1 MKITEQQPKI
11 LVVGSSSIDLV
22 LNTDHHPQPNETVMA
37 NKSES
42 FFGGK
47 GANQAV
53 GTSRLGASVYF
64 VGCVGMDPFGQQ
76 VMRNLVNE
84 GVNVGFVKESE
95 DASTGTAYVTAADN
109 KNSIV
114 VVPAAN
120 YSLRNTDIDDAEK
133 FFQTADLVLIQL
145 EIPMNVVEHTVE
157 LAKKFGTKVGIYAAP
172 AKKLS
177 AEIQNYASFIVAKSN
192 ELSIVFGDESRDE
205 ILRKYPNRL
214 FVRDDEN
221 STTYFNGEEMKY
233 YRNENEDFSHK
244 MGMGDAF
251 TSGFAVALCHGNS
264 IDDCV
269 KFGNAVSKKVA
280 GNRGSQRGLPY
291 LKDLVNTDI

>member
-1 MKITEQQPKI
+1 MNISDQQPKI
-11 LVVGSSSIDLV
+11 IVVGSSSVDLV
-22 LNTDHHPQPNETVMA
+22 LNTNHHPLPNETVMA
-37 NKSES
+37 EKSES

-53 GTSRLGASVYF
+53 ATSRLGASVYF

-76 VMRNLVNE
+76 VMRNLVDE

-95 DASTGTAYVTAADN
+95 ETSTGTAYVTAAEN
-109 KNSIV
+109 KNAIV

-120 YSLRNTDIDDAEK
+120 FDLKPRNVDDAER
-133 FFQTADLVLIQL
+133 FFQTADLVLIQF
-145 EIPMNVVEHTVE
+145 EIPMNVVEHTVK
-157 LAKKFGTKVGIYAAP
+157 LAKKYGTKVGIYAAP
-172 AKKLS
+172 AMKLS
-177 AEIQNYASFIVAKSN
+177 DETKSYASFIVAKSN
-192 ELSIVFGDESRDE
+192 DLSVVFGDESRDE
-205 ILRKYPNRL
+205 ILKKYANKL
-214 FVRDDEN
+214 FVRDDTN

-233 YRNENEDFSHK
+233 YRNENEDFSYK

-269 KFGNAVSKKVA
+269 KFGNEVSKKVA

-291 LKDLVNTDI
+291 LKDLMN